1 MKSEKTRRTGIQSRI
16 LNKLTRRFGR
26 GVEKKPPFPQ
36 SVLSYIL
43 TGKRRATPEQATM
56 LEPVLIEMG
65 YAITRFDMVF
75 AYKPGEPLLAMDKT
89 KKEDAYES

>member
-1 MKSEKTRRTGIQSRI
+1 MKQKKVRRPGIQSRI
-16 LNKLTRRFGR
+16 LNKLTHRFGK

-56 LEPVLIEMG
+56 LEPILIEMG

-75 AYKPGEPLLAMDKT
+75 GYREGEPLLNMDKT
-89 KKEDAYES
+89 RREDAYGN